1 MTRENDV
8 SENLKE
14 RLQLIGSDAVFSECR
29 KYRYALWR
37 RWEMEHPL
45 ILFIGLNPST
55 ADETKNDPTIRRCIN
70 FAKDWGY
77 GGVMIANLFAFRST
91 SPEIMKQQKDPI
103 GKENDLWI
111 EKLADA
117 SQSVIAAWGNHGE
130 FKNRYKEVIKLI
142 PNLHCLKITKN
153 GNPSHPLYLP
163 QSLKPKIYNIKSTS

>member
-1 MTRENDV
+1 V

-14 RLQLIGSDAVFSECR
+14 RLQLIGSDAVFSDCR

-111 EKLADA
+111 GKLANA
-117 SQSVIAAWGNHGE
+117 SKLVIAAWGNHGL
-130 FKNRYKEVIKLI
+130 FLNRCQKIEESLPPMK
-142 PNLHCLKITKN
+142 CLGLTLLKQPK
-153 GNPSHPLYLP
+153 HPLYLKKNSVP
-163 QSLKPKIYNIKSTS
+163 QDYPTTERS